1 MPRVNQCQTD
11 TAEPEIKGAEAVFL
25 GAASE
30 AVLS

>member
-1 MPRVNQCQTD
+1 MPCGSRCQTD